1 MNDDPHPYGALAALA
16 PGVTVVTA
24 NKRLARALQREY
36 AAREQA
42 AGQTVWETPDIL
54 PWRAWLKRAWD
65 ALTFSEAT
73 AATSAASPPALLL
86 SPLQE
91 HALWRAAM
99 AGGEGEPLLRPDAAA
114 RLAAEAH
121 ALRQAWRIDPAELAA
136 APGRDTH
143 AFLLWSR
150 EFEARCRAHHWIEG
164 SRLPDALARAF
175 GEGMLAVPAGLYL
188 TGFDEFTPQQ
198 CALFDALAAAGTRI
212 EVEPPPAPRAR
223 VALSAHADTEAEMI
237 AAAHWARRRLEEGA
251 SRIAVVV
258 PDLASC
264 RASLM
269 RILDDVLEPAAV
281 LPGAAARSSPY
292 GLSLGLALAGYPV
305 VHAALTALE
314 MLAGDLSLARAGALL
329 RSPFIAGAE
338 TEMNARGLLD
348 AALRQRGEATVSAE
362 TLAGLAGSG
371 GEHACPLLAA
381 ALRRW
386 RRVQRALPSRLAP
399 SAWVERVLSL
409 LQLLGWPGERPLDS
423 DEYQTVEA
431 WRELVCGLAGLD
443 RVTPMM
449 ELRELLRELRRV
461 SSERVFQPEREEAPI
476 QVLGML
482 EAAGMRFDGVW
493 VMGMRDDAWPPPP
506 DPNPFLPLSVQRRHG
521 LPRATPERELELA
534 RRLGRRLEAAAPE
547 VRFSHALAEGDRPL
561 RASPLLAH
569 LPATRDDTA
578 TAPFF
583 RERVQ
588 AAGVLE
594 TVEEG
599 NGPAFTEREAPGGSR
614 LFQLQA
620 LCPFRAFAE
629 LRLHAQ
635 PLEEA
640 ATGPDARE
648 RGTLMHRALDLLW
661 RELGGSAALQAF
673 GGKDL
678 DELIGRVVD
687 AVLAEAARD
696 RPDVYTERFREVE
709 RWRLARRLRD
719 WLEIERGRAPFVV
732 EQREERQ
739 RIAVGGLEVEVRID
753 RLDRLADGRRTVI
766 DYKTG
771 AVSIDDWFGDRP
783 EEPQLPLYSM
793 ALGEE
798 LDAVLFA
805 CLRPGDIGYVGVAQ
819 SGDVAPGKSV
829 KIYAETPYAAECGSW
844 DGQRREW
851 ARVLA
856 GLAADFRAGRAAVDP
871 KNPPQT
877 CDYCALTALCRINEL
892 AAPLDDEEAPA

>member
-1 MNDDPHPYGALAALA
+1 MNEGPHPGGALAAIA
-16 PGVTVVTA
+16 SGVTVVTA
-24 NKRLARALQREY
+24 NKRLARALQREH

-42 AGQTVWETPDIL
+42 AGRTVWETPDIL
-54 PWRAWLKRAWD
+54 PWQAWLKRAWD
-65 ALTFSEAT
+65 ALIFSEAT
-73 AATSAASPPALLL
+73 AATGTVSPPMLLL

-99 AGGEGEPLLRPDAAA
+99 TGGEGEALLRPDAAA
-114 RLAAEAH
+114 RLVTEAH

-150 EFEARCRAHHWIEG
+150 EFEARCRAHHWIEDA
-164 SRLPDALARAF
+164 RLPDVLAGAF
-175 GEGMLAVPAGLYL
+175 GTGALSPPAELYL
-188 TGFDEFTPQQ
+188 AGFDEFTPQQ
-198 CALFDALAAAGTRI
+198 RALFDALAAAGSRI
-212 EVEPPPAPRAR
+212 DIEPAPAPRAR
-223 VALSAHADTEAEMI
+223 VALSAHADAEAEMI

-251 SRIAVVV
+251 SRIAIVV
-258 PDLASC
+258 PDLASR
-264 RASLM
+264 RAALI
-269 RILDDVLEPAAV
+269 RILDDVLEPGAV
-281 LPGAAARSSPY
+281 LPGSGVRSSPY
-292 GLSLGLALAGYPV
+292 GLSLGLPLAGYPI
-305 VHAALTALE
+305 VHAALTALD
-314 MLAGDLSLARAGALL
+314 LLTGDLPLAHAGALL
-329 RSPFIAGAE
+329 RSPFVGGAE
-338 TEMNARGLLD
+338 AEMNARGLLD
-348 AALRQRGEATVSAE
+348 AALRQRGEAAVSVEA
-362 TLAGLAGSG
+362 LAVLAGSG

-381 ALRRW
+381 TLQRC
-386 RRVQRALPSRLAP
+386 RRVQRSLPLRLAP

-409 LQLLGWPGERPLDS
+409 LQLLGWPGERSLDS

-461 SSERVFQPEREEAPI
+461 ASERVFQPEREEAPI

-482 EAAGMRFDGVW
+482 EAAGMQFDGMW
-493 VMGMRDDAWPPPP
+493 VMGMQDDAWPSPP
-506 DPNPFLPLSVQRRHG
+506 DPNPFLPLSVQRRHV
-521 LPRATPERELELA
+521 LPRAMPERELELA
-534 RRLGRRLEAAAPE
+534 RRLGRRLEATAPE

-561 RASPLLAH
+561 RVSPLLAH
-569 LPATRDDTA
+569 LPAIRDGDT
-578 TAPFF
+578 TPFF
-583 RERVQ
+583 YERVQ
-588 AAGVLE
+588 EAGALE
-594 TVEEG
+594 MVDEG
-599 NGPAFTEREAPGGSR
+599 SGPAFTGHEAPGGSR

-620 LCPFRAFAE
+620 LCPFRAFVE

-640 ATGPDARE
+640 TTGPDARE

-661 RELGGSAALQAF
+661 RELGGSEALQVL

-678 DELIGRVVD
+678 DELIGHVVD

-696 RPDVYTERFREVE
+696 RAGVYTERFREVE
-709 RWRLARRLRD
+709 RWRLARRLHH

-753 RLDRLADGRRTVI
+753 RLDRLSDGRLTVI

-771 AVSIDDWFGDRP
+771 AVNIDDWFGDRP
-783 EEPQLPLYSM
+783 GEPQLPLYSL

-829 KIYAETPYAAECGSW
+829 KIYAETPYADACGSW
-844 DGQRREW
+844 EGQRREW

-856 GLAADFRAGRAAVDP
+856 GLATDFSAGRAAVDP
-871 KNPPQT
+871 KNPPKT
-877 CDYCALTALCRINEL
+877 CNYCALTALCRINEL
-892 AAPLDDEEAPA
+892 TGPLDDEETPT